1 MTATA
6 LLSLK
11 QQLSKLSERE
21 RREISAFLIKL
32 RHETPEWKAGT
43 ATRLERMERGEKTSV
58 KELRRKLRHA
68 K

>member
-21 RREISAFLIKL
+21 RREISAFLIRL
-32 RHETPEWKAGT
+32 RQETPEWKKATAARLREMEAGK
-43 ATRLERMERGEKTSV
+43 RTSV
-58 KELRRKLRHA
+58 SELRQRLGHGR
-68 K
+68 